1 MSILVVGDANLDLAG
16 ILPGFPAEGDDVA
29 LADLRWVS
37 GGAAANVAT
46 GLALLDV
53 SARILARVGSDPAA
67 DVALAAARAA
77 GVDLALVQVDGDMA
91 TGLCFAAV
99 SPGGARTFFSFR
111 GANVALADPP
121 GDALDQVTWLH
132 VAGHA
137 LLTGRQRETTL
148 HLLEQAHRR
157 AIPVSLDLCLPLV
170 RARAADTLA
179 LLPHCTIVFGNEAEI
194 AAAGAEG
201 VTGLLVIKRGVH
213 GCRVLSAG
221 NGFDHP
227 AIPVIA
233 VDTTGCGDAFVAGF
247 LSAYRRNEPLE
258 RCAALANGLGALV
271 ASSVGA
277 ALPPRETIRAFL
289 AAHGLDDTLSI

>member
-16 ILPGFPAEGDDVA
+16 ILTGFPAEGDDVA

-46 GLALLDV
+46 GLALLGV
-53 SARILARVGSDPAA
+53 STRILARVGRDPAA

-77 GVDLALVQVDGDMA
+77 GVDLALVQVDGAMA

-121 GDALDQVTWLH
+121 DDALGQATWLH

-137 LLTGRQRETTL
+137 LLAGRQRETTL
-148 HLLEQAHRR
+148 RLLEAARRR
-157 AIPVSLDLCLPLV
+157 ALPVSLDLCLPLV

-194 AAAGAEG
+194 AATDTEAIS
-201 VTGLLVIKRGVH
+201 GLLVIKRGAH
-213 GCRVLSAG
+213 GCRVLATG
-221 NGFDHP
+221 NSFDCP
-227 AIPVIA
+227 GIPVIA

-277 ALPPRETIRAFL
+277 ALPPREMIRAFL
-289 AAHGLDDTLSI
+289 AAHGLDDSLSM